1 MKNYLTKEEIENYIK
16 SNRIMIARIADLP
29 NYQGTEQDGQNAYS
43 TKGYLKNGKYG
54 ELPIGETEN
63 FLPRDDGFTYG
74 WLETKGHLSSDGNLK
89 KNNEIN
95 IDRLYGY
102 TYGKNYDKID
112 NCLVVFLTLQTGCI
126 IGYYK
131 NATIYRKR
139 QENYEYNFKLN
150 GISSIEKRE
159 VANIFFNLKTE
170 NNNAVLLKTKFH
182 VEVKNGVR
190 CGQSN
195 IKYVNDKNRN
205 YVIKNVLEKLIG
217 QQ

>member
-1 MKNYLTKEEIENYIK
+1 M
-16 SNRIMIARIADLP
+16 P
-29 NYQGTEQDGQNAYS
+29 NYQGTEQDRQNAYS
-43 TKGYLKNGKYG
+43 AKGYLKNEKYG

-74 WLETKGHLSSDGNLK
+74 WVETKGRLSSDGNSK

-95 IDRLYGY
+95 IDNLYERK
-102 TYGKNYDKID
+102 TNYDKID
-112 NCLVVFLTLQTGCI
+112 DCLVIFLTLKTGYVV
-126 IGYYK
+126 GYYK

-139 QENYEYNFKLN
+139 QENYKYNFKLN
-150 GISSIEKRE
+150 GISSIEKRD
-159 VANIFFNLKTE
+159 VVNIFFNLKTE

-195 IKYVNDKNRN
+195 IKYVDDKNRN
-205 YVIKNVLEKLIG
+205 YVIKNVLEKLINK
-217 QQ
+217 Q